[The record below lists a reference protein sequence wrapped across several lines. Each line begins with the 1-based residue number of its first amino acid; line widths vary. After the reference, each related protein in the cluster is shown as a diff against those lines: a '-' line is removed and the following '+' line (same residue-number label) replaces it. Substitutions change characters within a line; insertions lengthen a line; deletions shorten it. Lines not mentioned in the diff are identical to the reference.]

1 MIKTKKVLY
10 SIVLMAYLT
19 LGHDSST
26 FEIMLVFTL
35 GLIYMELMDK
45 L

>member
-19 LGHDSST
+19 LDHDSSA

-35 GLIYMELMDK
+35 GVICMELMDK
-45 L
+45 S

>member
-10 SIVLMAYLT
+10 SIVLMAYLV
-19 LGHDSST
+19 LDHDSSA
-26 FEIMLVFTL
+26 FEIIIAFTL
-35 GLIYMELMDK
+35 GLIYMELVDK

>member
-1 MIKTKKVLY
+1 MIRAKKLLY
-10 SIVLMAYLT
+10 SLVLLAYLT
-19 LGHDSST
+19 LDHDSSA

>member
-19 LGHDSST
+19 LDHDSSA

-35 GLIYMELMDK
+35 GMIYMELMGK